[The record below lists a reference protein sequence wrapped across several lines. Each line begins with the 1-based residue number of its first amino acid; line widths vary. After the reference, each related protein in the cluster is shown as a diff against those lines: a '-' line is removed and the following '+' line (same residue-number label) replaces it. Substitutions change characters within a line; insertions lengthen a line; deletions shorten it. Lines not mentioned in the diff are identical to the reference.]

1 MEDQQHCYGLK
12 GSDVAIA
19 CFLNAFLRECPK
31 VGAKKTGEDHYQL
44 QIPVNDHCH
53 IAYQI
58 SKYSTLGL
66 HEYKMPAYLVTK
78 DRATPLSFSDV
89 LFKVVSEPALVG
101 NLTEQQKN
109 AFVARV
115 LESQR
120 NTHNAITHQPNL
132 EALFST
138 TLRFEQAEQGL
149 LAGHSVHPAPKS
161 REQFSQHDAKR
172 YSPEFGG
179 KFPLRW
185 FAVAKWLTLSHY
197 TGEDL
202 GKEARESNGQNAPH
216 HPVNALADAD
226 MALSEAA
233 RAIPDG
239 FALFPAHPWQAEVL
253 LKHPDIKNYQSR
265 GLLLDL
271 GEMGQYWYPTTS
283 TRSVYSPGLPFQL
296 KFSLSVKLTNSIR
309 TLSLKEVMRGTRLNQ
324 IFQSAGFA
332 QVDADLP
339 DGFEV
344 MQEPGF
350 LALLDT
356 HGNVIDESLVALRD
370 NLLAKTPDEEAV
382 VLATLCQQHPFGRDS
397 LLAARVKQLAA
408 HLATTPEN
416 AAIKWFDN
424 YCHQVVGSLFSLQG
438 NGGIVCLAHQQN
450 IVMRLQDGMPVG
462 MYYRDCQG
470 TGYTDLAYTLFPDI
484 LIDDTQDLENHWEQ
498 EKVLRYFPYY
508 LIINSTFSVIASLS
522 LHCGVS
528 EGALLE
534 RLRAYLKSLKGKL
547 VDTHCLNYVLESP
560 ALCCKGNF
568 YCYLQDLNENAIPDP
583 KVIYFD
589 LPNPLVCHATDN
601 RPSSEKEAH
610 YV

>member
-1 MEDQQHCYGLK
+1 MEDQQHCYGLND
-12 GSDVAIA
+12 SDVATA
-19 CFLNAFLRECPK
+19 CFLNAFLRECSLIVAEK
-31 VGAKKTGEDHYQL
+31 INDNQYQL
-44 QIPVNDHCH
+44 HIPIGDQRH
-53 IAYQI
+53 ISYQI
-58 SKYSTLGL
+58 SKYSALGL

-78 DRATPLSFSDV
+78 TDTAPLSFPDV
-89 LFKVVSEPALVG
+89 LTKVVSEPALVG
-101 NLTEQQKN
+101 NLTETQKN
-109 AFVARV
+109 AFITRV

-120 NTHNAITHQPNL
+120 NTHNAITLQPDL
-132 EALFST
+132 EALFSN

-161 REQFSQHDAKR
+161 REQFSPHDAKR

-197 TGEDL
+197 TGEDT
-202 GKEARESNGQNAPH
+202 GQDTSHN
-216 HPVNALADAD
+216 PVTALVDTD
-226 MALSEAA
+226 MVVSEAA
-233 RAIPDG
+233 RTIPDG
-239 FALFPAHPWQAEVL
+239 FVLFPAHPWQAGVL
-253 LKHPDIKNYQSR
+253 LKHPDVKNYQSR

-271 GEMGQYWYPTTS
+271 GEMGQCWYPTSS

-309 TLSLKEVMRGTRLNQ
+309 TLSLKEVMRGIRLNQ
-324 IFQSAGFA
+324 VFQSTGFA
-332 QVDADLP
+332 QADAPLP
-339 DGFEV
+339 EGFKV

-350 LALLDT
+350 LALLDA
-356 HGNVIDESLVALRD
+356 HGNVIDESLVALRE
-370 NLLAKTPDEEAV
+370 NLLAKKPDEEAV
-382 VLATLCQQHPFGRDS
+382 VLATLCQQHPLGGDS

-416 AAIKWFDN
+416 AAIRWFDS
-424 YCHQVVGSLFSLQG
+424 YCYQVVGSLFSLQG
-438 NGGIVCLAHQQN
+438 NCGIVCLAHQQN

-484 LIDDTQDLENHWEQ
+484 LIDDNQDRENHWEQ

-528 EGALLE
+528 EDSLLE

-547 VDTHCLNYVLESP
+547 ADPYCLNHVLESP

-589 LPNPLVCHATDN
+589 LPNPLVCQASDN